1 MSEIDQKLESLRR
14 GMDFGIANGKANL
27 IVDLVCLDALFK
39 AMDELV
45 KTRKVACDLGFV
57 AQDVIVE
64 ERLRIEAALEAMAAR
79 AARVGEPAYIADIER
94 RIAALRMGPDERAR
108 AAIKAA
114 GKAKGHDDLPMFAGL
129 EP

>member
-79 AARVGEPAYIADIER
+79 AARVCEPAYIAENRHRLEMKLQPIVDAVKVLWEVIPREFD
-94 RIAALRMGPDERAR
+94 PE
-108 AAIKAA
+108 
-114 GKAKGHDDLPMFAGL
+114 AK
-129 EP
+129 